1 MRVPIIKIPK
11 IPEEEK
17 TPIISQLMEIIEQQS
32 VSIKLLEEEIQ
43 QLKDEIARLK
53 GQKPKPKIRS
63 SKLEKDS
70 NNQKEKRFS
79 GKRPGSRKRSKT
91 ANLTI
96 QETIVTSGTRS
107 HRPNKLPD
115 TLSAN
120 N

>member
-17 TPIISQLMEIIEQQS
+17 TSIISQLMEIIEQQS

-63 SKLEKDS
+63 SKLEKDPRLTDPIWDS
-70 NNQKEKRFS
+70 PVRTFLNASLFS
-79 GKRPGSRKRSKT
+79 KST
-91 ANLTI
+91 L
-96 QETIVTSGTRS
+96 
-107 HRPNKLPD
+107 PNKRR
-115 TLSAN
+115 S
-120 N
+120 